1 VRTTVA
7 KMYHPLPNGCYIGES
22 ALHGQGLFSR
32 ITLKV
37 GAELGMS
44 HLILDHIHHEEIVRT
59 PLGGFINHSDTPNCE
74 KYKIG
79 ERYYIRTVKVVKP
92 QEELTLKY
100 TFYGVE

>member
-1 VRTTVA
+1 
-7 KMYHPLPNGCYIGES
+7 MYHPLPNGCYIGES

-32 ITLKV
+32 ITLEV